1 MDATTLSLPAL
12 TVVSCIGT
20 VCTVL
25 VWIYNTFDRRVDS
38 TARHDVL
45 QEKVTQQ
52 SKSIQEIAV
61 DVSFIRG
68 KMEGS

>member
-1 MDATTLSLPAL
+1 MDATTLSLPIL
-12 TVVSCIGT
+12 TVISCICI

-38 TARHDVL
+38 SARHDIL
-45 QEKVTQQ
+45 QEKVSEQG
-52 SKSIQEIAV
+52 KVIQEISV

-68 KMEGS
+68 KMEG